1 MAIEDVE
8 KRTLA
13 VVWVCCILSILI
25 MGTRLLFGRIF
36 HKKFTFA
43 DGLTAAAIFLSF
55 ARIAFTHI
63 IVLWKTNNISPDL
76 GSLSVLSDRQIY
88 EREIGS
94 KLTLAARC
102 LYILL

>member
-1 MAIEDVE
+1 MMDVHD
-8 KRTLA
+8 RTLA

-25 MGTRLLFGRIF
+25 MATRLLLGRMF
-36 HKKFTFA
+36 RKKFTLA
-43 DGLTAAAIFLSF
+43 DGLTAAAIFFSF
-55 ARIAFTHI
+55 ARITCTHI

-76 GSLSVLSDRQIY
+76 GSLSVLSERQIY

-94 KLTLAARC
+94 KLTLVARC

>member
-1 MAIEDVE
+1 MAIKDVE
-8 KRTLA
+8 NRTLA

-25 MGTRLLFGRIF
+25 MGTRLLLGRMF
-36 HKKFTFA
+36 HKKFTLA
-43 DGLTAAAIFLSF
+43 DGLTSAAIFFSF

-76 GSLSVLSDRQIY
+76 GDLSVLSKKEIY